1 MTRIKTEKIMYGDQ
15 ELEISCNM
23 AVISDLQ
30 EQFESLR
37 DVTVS
42 DWLIAMITDAL
53 YAQGWKPAEGEDV
66 LRPLFRGLRLT
77 DYSELRTKVLDLIVD
92 SLALVPAAPEAD
104 PKNVETAP
112 EA

>member
-1 MTRIKTEKIMYGDQ
+1 MTRIKTEKIVYNDQ

-30 EQFESLR
+30 ERFESLR

-42 DWLIAMITDAL
+42 DWLTAMIADAL
-53 YAQGWKPAEGEDV
+53 EACGQKPEDDEDV
-66 LRPLFRGLRLT
+66 LRTFFRGLSFT
-77 DYSELRTKVLDLIVD
+77 DYSDLRTKILDMIVD

-112 EA
+112 EH